1 MNLWMISNE
10 WFVLIKNANLP
21 GGCYLLRLLLHVGNT
36 MRVKVSL
43 YISGKVVEEVVTA
56 MSYEDSK
63 KVALSRNPN
72 GRVIKVS
79 SVI

>member
-1 MNLWMISNE
+1 M
-10 WFVLIKNANLP
+10 K
-21 GGCYLLRLLLHVGNT
+21 
-36 MRVKVSL
+36 VKVSL
-43 YISGKVVEEVVTA
+43 YIAGTVVNEIVTA
-56 MSYEDSK
+56 ISYEESK

>member
-1 MNLWMISNE
+1 MLVKDEI
-10 WFVLIKNANLP
+10 LP
-21 GGCYLLRLLLHVGNT
+21 GGCYLLRLLSQVSNT

-56 MSYEDSK
+56 ISYEESK

>member
-1 MNLWMISNE
+1 ML
-10 WFVLIKNANLP
+10 VKNVILP
-21 GGCYLLRLLLHVGNT
+21 ILSYLLRLLLLVINT

-56 MSYEDSK
+56 ISYEESK

>member
-1 MNLWMISNE
+1 M
-10 WFVLIKNANLP
+10 LIKNANLP
-21 GGCYLLRLLLHVGNT
+21 GGCYLLRLLLHVSNT

-56 MSYEDSK
+56 ISYEDGK
-63 KVALSRNPN
+63 KVALQRNPFA
-72 GRVIKVS
+72 RVIKVS

>member
-1 MNLWMISNE
+1 
-10 WFVLIKNANLP
+10 
-21 GGCYLLRLLLHVGNT
+21 

-56 MSYEDSK
+56 ISYEESK

-72 GRVIKVS
+72 GRVIKAVSHTHLTLPTTS
-79 SVI
+79 SV

>member
-1 MNLWMISNE
+1 M
-10 WFVLIKNANLP
+10 K
-21 GGCYLLRLLLHVGNT
+21 
-36 MRVKVSL
+36 VKVSL
-43 YISGKVVEEVVTA
+43 YVSGKVVEEVVTA

-63 KVALSRNPN
+63 KVALCRNPF

>member
-1 MNLWMISNE
+1 MI
-10 WFVLIKNANLP
+10 IKNANLP
-21 GGCYLLRLLLHVGNT
+21 GGCYLLRLLLLVSNT
-36 MRVKVSL
+36 MKVKVSL
-43 YISGKVVEEVVTA
+43 YISGTVVEEVVTA
-56 MSYEDSK
+56 ISYEESK

>member
-1 MNLWMISNE
+1 ML
-10 WFVLIKNANLP
+10 VKNVILP
-21 GGCYLLRLLLHVGNT
+21 ILSYLLRLLLLVINT
-36 MRVKVSL
+36 MKVKVSL
-43 YISGKVVEEVVTA
+43 YVSGKVVEEVVTA

-63 KVALSRNPN
+63 KVALCRNPF

>member
-1 MNLWMISNE
+1 MY
-10 WFVLIKNANLP
+10 
-21 GGCYLLRLLLHVGNT
+21 YLLRLLLLVSNT
-36 MRVKVSL
+36 MKVKVSL

-56 MSYEDSK
+56 MSYEESK
-63 KVALSRNPN
+63 KVALCRNPN

>member
-1 MNLWMISNE
+1 MTLKPKFHFMY
-10 WFVLIKNANLP
+10 F
-21 GGCYLLRLLLHVGNT
+21 LLRLISIEINT
-36 MRVKVSL
+36 MKVKVSL

-56 MSYEDSK
+56 MSYEESK
-63 KVALSRNPN
+63 KVALCRNPN

>member
-1 MNLWMISNE
+1 ML
-10 WFVLIKNANLP
+10 VKNVILP
-21 GGCYLLRLLLHVGNT
+21 ILSYLLRLLLLVINT

-43 YISGKVVEEVVTA
+43 YISGTVVEEVVTA
-56 MSYEDSK
+56 ISYEESK

>member
-1 MNLWMISNE
+1 MY
-10 WFVLIKNANLP
+10 
-21 GGCYLLRLLLHVGNT
+21 YLLRLFSIETNT
-36 MRVKVSL
+36 MKVKVSL

-56 MSYEDSK
+56 MSYEESK
-63 KVALSRNPN
+63 KVALCRNPN

>member
-1 MNLWMISNE
+1 M
-10 WFVLIKNANLP
+10 LIKNANLP
-21 GGCYLLRLLLHVGNT
+21 GGCYLLRLLLHVSNT

-56 MSYEDSK
+56 MSYKESK
-63 KVALSRNPN
+63 RVALSRNPN

>member
-1 MNLWMISNE
+1 ML
-10 WFVLIKNANLP
+10 VKNVILP
-21 GGCYLLRLLLHVGNT
+21 ILSYLLRLLLLVSNT
-36 MRVKVSL
+36 MKVKVSL
-43 YISGKVVEEVVTA
+43 YISGTVVEEVVTA
-56 MSYEDSK
+56 ISYEESK